1 MERNED
7 SIPEPILRLRK
18 TSALRLLR
26 SFDHSG
32 EETTR
37 VYDDAMGEK
46 ESNGDGGGDTSG
58 GGGGASDHLRSGNED
73 GDSSRVDPP
82 ARERPAVRTFLQCLG
97 YLFCSFLIVQ
107 CD

>member
-58 GGGGASDHLRSGNED
+58 ASSAAVMRMGTPPVLIHPLGSVLRY
-73 GDSSRVDPP
+73 VP
-82 ARERPAVRTFLQCLG
+82 
-97 YLFCSFLIVQ
+97 FCNA
-107 CD
+107 